1 MIGSDK
7 TSSSIDPERIREF
20 YDSVYYRDV
29 DTTSTVPRHL
39 RRLAKKLGPWP
50 NQRVLDVACGTGVWL
65 QAMVVLGAFPAGID
79 ISQKALEVC
88 RRVLPDAT
96 LHCGSAEKL
105 PFTDREFYFVSCLGA
120 LEHFL
125 DPQAALREIV
135 RVAKPDARVL
145 LLVPNSGFLPRR
157 LGLYAGTHQAQV
169 HEEDRSLEEWHAL
182 FESAGLRV
190 ERRWRDLHVLSASW
204 IFRGPWY
211 LWFIRATQALALP
224 LWPLSWQY
232 QVYHLCGLKHR

>member
-1 MIGSDK
+1 M
-7 TSSSIDPERIREF
+7 PAQREEIRHF
-20 YDSVYYRDV
+20 YDEVYYKNARDV
-29 DTTSTVPRHL
+29 VGVSRHL
-39 RRLAKKLGPWP
+39 RRLALRFEPWK
-50 NQRVLDVACGTGVWL
+50 NLRILDVACGTGRWL
-65 QAMVVLGAFPAGID
+65 MAVHALGAIPSGID
-79 ISQKALEVC
+79 LSRVALDAC
-88 RRVLPDAT
+88 QRTLPKVE
-96 LHCGSAEKL
+96 LHCGSAETL
-105 PFTDREFYFVSCLGA
+105 PFDNCQFDFISCLGA
-120 LEHFL
+120 LEHL
-125 DPQAALREIV
+125 IDPQAALREMV
-135 RVAKPDARVL
+135 RCAKPDARFL